1 MKLSKTS
8 NIFKKMFKIVSLST
22 MALSLSLVSCG
33 GIDEQDEKTQAVAV
47 EAGKGVVNFSLSSDF
62 ARTIKPSFAGWEG
75 ITFTVKTS
83 LSEKVLASGKSASE
97 LAELSVAVPEG
108 EQTFTIEA
116 YKGEN
121 LVLSDSKTVTVAEAS
136 TSIIAFELKAAESG
150 KGSVEVSVTL
160 AEGST
165 VKAVLS
171 KTELS
176 DAEAKTAAKGN
187 GAISVADGK
196 ITKNEIDVGT
206 YWLYFVVTTAGGD
219 TIVFP
224 EYVYVLNGE
233 TSTATKDLSV
243 EALEELVQANFVSLD
258 FAEAKQWNGVPKRT
272 TDKGNVAA
280 KVERTESNPYAGYLG
295 KGFYLVN
302 GLFAEYNSKDEN
314 TNSIGY
320 THVTNDAVAEG
331 ASRPAGFV
339 KAVESEAIPGPFK
352 FSVTTGTNNA
362 SRKIK
367 IYVSSSK
374 ENLWDE
380 SSLVVEEALN
390 TNSNV
395 HTYLYE
401 GAGSAYIGFG
411 TEPDSDGKVY
421 TAISSIKIATDGSLK
436 VDSFPATKVEFTN
449 EGVESSESGYALSI
463 TKQALSENT
472 YITAKAIP
480 NWTVGGVASNTAS
493 PTFVVTSKPENGKV
507 SVAADGK
514 VSVTDIDNMIENE
527 TLVIKATSAD
537 GNASASLTFNIFA
550 NVDAS
555 VKIATTKTELKK
567 ALEGY
572 VYGNSTVALD
582 NAKAFITGF
591 AHTYSDVEIAAAFDS
606 ASRNVTFTISC
617 GDAEPATVIAE
628 YTKEIASA
636 SVALAKTAVENA
648 LTDVAWT
655 VSADATLA
663 AVKTALPANLVD
675 ATSSASIV
683 ETEANGKTVVVTVK
697 SDFYSE
703 EVLAAVTVKT
713 YAYTETLA
721 KAAVDAAVNAIK
733 GLNIAWD
740 SDAETTVSS
749 AKTLIS
755 GLSLSEVEVTVTKKD
770 DDLVL
775 VTVTNTLRTSV
786 KDESIVIS
794 SPYVRAGAYNISTN
808 AVEGYTVDG
817 VTGGKWS
824 RQTGGSD
831 VSQTHDKIT
840 ITATIDSN
848 GINLKNKDS
857 KAGYMTFVLDR
868 NMNLTFTDTV
878 KKGIEIF
885 SDDEISSGK
894 LGADGNETTVTLSAG
909 TYTVYGATSSSAKI
923 KTLKFAEV
931 TGAGV
936 TGDLS
941 NIPVAEN
948 DIALSVN
955 GKTVSVGNVSDTAE
969 SVSYVWFV
977 NNVKVS
983 GASSNAFTLPE
994 TSVIG
999 ETYVVRA
1006 SVTIDGVTYTKSVS
1020 VMYE

>member
-1 MKLSKTS
+1 
-8 NIFKKMFKIVSLST
+8 
-22 MALSLSLVSCG
+22 VSCG

-83 LSEKVLASGKSASE
+83 LSEKALASGKSASE

-136 TSIIAFELKAAESG
+136 TSTIAFELKAAESG

-320 THVTNDAVAEG
+320 THVANDAVAEG

-395 HTYLYE
+395 HTYFYE

-648 LTDVAWT
+648 LANVAWT

-721 KAAVDAAVNAIK
+721 KAAVDAAVNAIE

-770 DDLVL
+770 DDSVL

-794 SPYVRAGAYNISTN
+794 SPYVLAGAYNLTTKD
-808 AVEGYTVDG
+808 VEGYIG
-817 VTGGKWS
+817 VW
-824 RQTGGSD
+824 GSQNAG
-831 VSQTHDKIT
+831 VSQTKDKIT
-840 ITATIDSN
+840 VTAKIDSN
-848 GINLKNKDS
+848 GANIRDNTTS
-857 KAGYMTFVLDR
+857 YGYI
-868 NMNLTFTDTV
+868 TFTLDKTMNFTFTE
-878 KKGIEIF
+878 KSSNGAKIF
-885 SDDEISSGK
+885 SETGKVDGSEVSSGSEVLNVDSTSK
-894 LGADGNETTVTLSAG
+894 TKTVVLTAG
-909 TYTVYGATSSSAKI
+909 TYKIYGAKSGSTTQITA
-923 KTLKFAEV
+923 LKFAEV